1 MRKQQQLS
9 AVHTIG
15 PCPAPVSTGRE
26 GAAGARGAP
35 GGWRTA
41 AAGAQAAAEAQAAV
55 GAQAAGGRRTAAAD
69 GGAHAAPAGGTAWRA
84 RTADDAAARAAFP
97 DWRFAPNIG
106 GHPGVY
112 EIENR
117 ALDPGGHLLAAM
129 RRLAPWEGRRLV
141 DLGCGTGFWLPGY
154 AKEAARVTGVEPDPV
169 LRARAADRIR
179 DLPHAE
185 VLPGSAERLPL
196 PDRSVDVVHARFAYF
211 LSPGIVGGLGTS
223 GTGVVPGASGAQA
236 TGPRAGEHG
245 GGALTGAVT
254 QARAP
259 RPGNAPGDA
268 GLAEVMRVLV
278 PGGTLVVVDN
288 DYRWGEFAGL
298 LAAGSKIPPQR
309 LAAGVD
315 AWWRERGATRHEV
328 RSRWAFASRADLA
341 AVLEIEMPAAVARAW
356 LARHPAATG
365 LSYGYVL
372 FAVTRP
378 ERVLSGAMTR
388 WYWRFK
394 LALGGA
400 GGEAR

>member
-1 MRKQQQLS
+1 LS
-9 AVHTIG
+9 
-15 PCPAPVSTGRE
+15 P
-26 GAAGARGAP
+26 
-35 GGWRTA
+35 
-41 AAGAQAAAEAQAAV
+41 AAGAQT
-55 GAQAAGGRRTAAAD
+55 AGGRR
-69 GGAHAAPAGGTAWRA
+69 A
-84 RTADDAAARAAFP
+84 RSADDAAARAAYP

-106 GHPGVY
+106 GHPDVY

-117 ALDPGGHLLAAM
+117 ALDPDSHLLAAM
-129 RRLAPWEGRRLV
+129 RRLAPWNDRRLV

-154 AKEAARVTGVEPDPV
+154 AADAARVTGLEPDPL
-169 LRARAADRIR
+169 LRARAAARIR

-185 VLPGSAERLPL
+185 VIPGSAERLPL

-211 LSPGIVGGLGTS
+211 LSPGIVAGLDAPVTA
-223 GTGVVPGASGAQA
+223 VVPGASEN
-236 TGPRAGEHG
+236 RAAGLGVGEPD
-245 GGALTGAVT
+245 GGARHGAVT
-254 QARAP
+254 PSWAP
-259 RPGNAPGDA
+259 RWGNAAGPPRRAPGDA

-298 LAAGSKIPPQR
+298 LAAGSKIRPQR
-309 LAAGVD
+309 LAAGID

-341 AVLEIEMPAAVARAW
+341 AVLEIEVPAAVARAW
-356 LARHPAATG
+356 LARHPTATS
-365 LSYGYVL
+365 LSCGYVL

-388 WYWRFK
+388 WYWRFG

-400 GGEAR
+400 GGDAR